1 MLGLL
6 ITGQLSHEWAGAP
19 GPGQNRSLEAGTP
32 EYTTVIA
39 GLWNDLQSELG
50 HAPVTLEAPFQ
61 RTVDKVLGDA
71 KKVMAAVSASQ
82 VTWVTW
88 AS

>member
-1 MLGLL
+1 M
-6 ITGQLSHEWAGAP
+6 
-19 GPGQNRSLEAGTP
+19 
-32 EYTTVIA
+32 
-39 GLWNDLQSELG
+39 QSELG
-50 HAPVTLEAPFQ
+50 HAPVTLEVPFQ